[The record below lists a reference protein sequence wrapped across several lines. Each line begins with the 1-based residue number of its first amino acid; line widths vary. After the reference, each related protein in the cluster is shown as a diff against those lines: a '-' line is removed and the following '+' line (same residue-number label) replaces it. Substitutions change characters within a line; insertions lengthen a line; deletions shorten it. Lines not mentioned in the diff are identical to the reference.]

1 MSHNAEMILD
11 QIDVVKLDIN
21 LWTSSKKL
29 RPEDLVLGDGSIL
42 PPEDL
47 AHLGTKKT
55 VDPEKLRE
63 FNRIKKEAERIC
75 LESGTRF
82 LGGFANPRS
91 EIPRIIQ
98 ELDNLSK
105 TFEEAKREFISTYDN
120 DTQDWIARHP
130 EFGDAIRRAIEPVA
144 SVASKLRFDYVI
156 FRVTRPDSD
165 GQADESLAQHA
176 KQADEALVRRAN
188 SMSDQLFHEIAQEA
202 NQLVER
208 SFVGKD
214 TVTGRA
220 LNTFRRMRDK
230 LDSLGFLDHRCMP
243 VVDEIDT
250 VLGALPANGPYNG
263 VAFHSLFR
271 LGLLLSDPDKIK
283 RHGSGLL
290 QVPGIFPEEEEADD
304 DVVVNEQVIPDDQVI
319 LAADSEV
326 AVPAP
331 VSAPEVIQSSAPEI
345 IAVAEESTVGEQPEA
360 PSESADID
368 DIPGF
373 DDFLATFQPGQDV
386 SDAAPAVVAD
396 TQVSTIQEAVF
407 ETPAAAVFIESV
419 KETVNA
425 AAQSVSAIPAES
437 VQDDRDV
444 NADEMKPDETVASA
458 EAGDFWF

>member
-1 MSHNAEMILD
+1 MSTHNAEMILD

-55 VDPEKLRE
+55 VDPEKLKE
-63 FNRIKKEAERIC
+63 FNRVKKEAERIC

-98 ELDNLSK
+98 ELDKLSK
-105 TFEEAKREFISTYDN
+105 TFEKAKKDFVSTYDN
-120 DTQDWIARHP
+120 DTKDWIARHP

-144 SVASKLRFDYVI
+144 SVANKLRFDYVI

-165 GQADESLAQHA
+165 GQADESL
-176 KQADEALVRRAN
+176 DRRTN
-188 SMSDQLFHEIAQEA
+188 SMSDQLFHEISQEA

-214 TVTGRA
+214 TVTAKA
-220 LNTFRRMRDK
+220 LNAFRRMRDK
-230 LDSLGFLDHRCMP
+230 LDSLGFLDYRSMP
-243 VVDEIDT
+243 VVDEIDA
-250 VLGALPANGPYNG
+250 VLGALPTKGPYNG

-290 QVPGIFPEEEEADD
+290 QAPGTFPEEEEADD
-304 DVVVNEQVIPDDQVI
+304 DDVVVSEQVI

-331 VSAPEVIQSSAPEI
+331 VSAPEVIQPSAPEI

-360 PSESADID
+360 QSENADND

-373 DDFLATFQPGQDV
+373 DDFLSTFNPGQDV
-386 SDAAPAVVAD
+386 FDVAPAAVAD
-396 TQVSTIQEAVF
+396 VQVGAIQEEAF
-407 ETPAAAVFIESV
+407 ETPVAAVFIESV

-425 AAQSVSAIPAES
+425 AAQSALATPAES
-437 VQDDRDV
+437 VQDDRGV
-444 NADEMKPDETVASA
+444 NDDEAESEETVASSEVA
-458 EAGDFWF
+458 DFWF

>member
-1 MSHNAEMILD
+1 MSTHNAEMILD

-55 VDPEKLRE
+55 VDPEKLKE

-91 EIPRIIQ
+91 EIPRIMQ

-105 TFEEAKREFISTYDN
+105 TFDEAKKQFISTYDN
-120 DTQDWIARHP
+120 DTKDWIARHP

-144 SVASKLRFDYVI
+144 SVASKLHFDYVI

-165 GQADESLAQHA
+165 VQADESL
-176 KQADEALVRRAN
+176 DRRTN

-214 TVTGRA
+214 TVTAKA
-220 LNTFRRMRDK
+220 LNAFRRMRAK

-243 VVDEIDT
+243 VVDEIDA
-250 VLGALPANGPYNG
+250 VLRALPAKGPYNG

-290 QVPGIFPEEEEADD
+290 QAPGIFPEEEEADD

-331 VSAPEVIQSSAPEI
+331 EVIQQSAPEI
-345 IAVAEESTVGEQPEA
+345 VAVAEESTLGEQPEA
-360 PSESADID
+360 QSEIADDDD

-373 DDFLATFQPGQDV
+373 DDFLSTFNPGQDV
-386 SDAAPAVVAD
+386 FDVAPAAVAD
-396 TQVSTIQEAVF
+396 VQVSTIPEDVF
-407 ETPAAAVFIESV
+407 ETPAAVGFMESV

-425 AAQSVSAIPAES
+425 AAQSASAIPAES
-437 VQDDRDV
+437 VQDERDV
-444 NADEMKPDETVASA
+444 NADEMEHEETVASA

>member
-1 MSHNAEMILD
+1 MSTHNAEVILD

-55 VDPEKLRE
+55 VDPEKLKE

-91 EIPRIIQ
+91 EIPRIVQ
-98 ELDNLSK
+98 ELDELSK
-105 TFEEAKREFISTYDN
+105 TFEKAKKDFISTYDN
-120 DTQDWIARHP
+120 DTKDWIARHP

-165 GQADESLAQHA
+165 GQADESLTQHA
-176 KQADEALVRRAN
+176 KQADEALVRRTN
-188 SMSDQLFHEIAQEA
+188 SMSDQLFHEISQEA

-214 TVTGRA
+214 TVTARA
-220 LNTFRRMRDK
+220 LNAFRRMRDK

-243 VVDEIDT
+243 VVDEIDA
-250 VLGALPANGPYNG
+250 VLGALPTKGPYNG

-290 QVPGIFPEEEEADD
+290 QAPGIFPEEEEADD
-304 DVVVNEQVIPDDQVI
+304 DVVVNDQVI

-331 VSAPEVIQSSAPEI
+331 VSAPEVIQPSAPEI
-345 IAVAEESTVGEQPEA
+345 VAVAEESTLGEQPEA

-373 DDFLATFQPGQDV
+373 DDFLSTFNPGQDV
-386 SDAAPAVVAD
+386 FDVAPAVVAD
-396 TQVSTIQEAVF
+396 VQVSSIPEEAF

-425 AAQSVSAIPAES
+425 GAQSATATPAES

-444 NADEMKPDETVASA
+444 NADEEESEETVASA
-458 EAGDFWF
+458 EVADFWF

>member
-1 MSHNAEMILD
+1 MSTHNAEMILD

-55 VDPEKLRE
+55 VDPEKLKE

-91 EIPRIIQ
+91 EIPRIMQ

-105 TFEEAKREFISTYDN
+105 TFDEAKKQFISTYDD
-120 DTQDWIARHP
+120 DTKDWIARHP

-165 GQADESLAQHA
+165 VQADESL
-176 KQADEALVRRAN
+176 DRRTN

-214 TVTGRA
+214 TVTAKA
-220 LNTFRRMRDK
+220 LNAFRRMRAK

-243 VVDEIDT
+243 VVDEIDA
-250 VLGALPANGPYNG
+250 VLCALPAKGPYNG

-290 QVPGIFPEEEEADD
+290 QAPGIFPEKEEADD

-331 VSAPEVIQSSAPEI
+331 EVIQPSAPEI
-345 IAVAEESTVGEQPEA
+345 VAVAEESTLGEQPEA
-360 PSESADID
+360 QSEIADDDD

-373 DDFLATFQPGQDV
+373 DDFLSTFNPGHDV
-386 SDAAPAVVAD
+386 FDVAPAAVAD
-396 TQVSTIQEAVF
+396 VQVSTIPEDVF
-407 ETPAAAVFIESV
+407 ETPAAVGFMESV

-425 AAQSVSAIPAES
+425 AAQSASAIPAES
-437 VQDDRDV
+437 VQDERDV
-444 NADEMKPDETVASA
+444 NADEMEHEETVASA